1 MNKMLDFSYLADSKT
16 KTFILK
22 VAIAEF
28 LAFFVR
34 HVCFE
39 VSSKHNW
46 LRCVS
51 LSRQPEATP
60 LFRSQTSQMTAKV

>member
-28 LAFFVR
+28 LLSSSAKFVL
-34 HVCFE
+34 
-39 VSSKHNW
+39 K
-46 LRCVS
+46 S
-51 LSRQPEATP
+51 LQNIAGY
-60 LFRSQTSQMTAKV
+60 VV